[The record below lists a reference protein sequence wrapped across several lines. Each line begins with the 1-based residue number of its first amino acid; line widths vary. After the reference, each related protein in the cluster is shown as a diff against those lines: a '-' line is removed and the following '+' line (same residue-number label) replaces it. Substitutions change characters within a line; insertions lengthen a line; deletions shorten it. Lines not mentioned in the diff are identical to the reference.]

1 MELRLRW
8 HRGTQFIAI
17 LAIHSFPNSWLGTR
31 TKRRLVAPRIAKYSS
46 VDGDQLANLLVC
58 QRYGALSILAERL
71 CTT

>member
-17 LAIHSFPNSWLGTR
+17 LAIHSFPNSWLDTR
-31 TKRRLVAPRIAKYSS
+31 TDRRLVAPGFAKYSY
-46 VDGDQLANLLVC
+46 VAGDQFANLLVR

-71 CTT
+71 RAT